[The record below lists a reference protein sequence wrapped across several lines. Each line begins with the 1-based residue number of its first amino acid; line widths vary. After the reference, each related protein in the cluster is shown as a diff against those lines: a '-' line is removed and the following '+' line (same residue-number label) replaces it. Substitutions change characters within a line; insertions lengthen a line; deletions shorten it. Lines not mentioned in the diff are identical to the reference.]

1 MVYEQNQSLGDSFSG
16 TKRDFPINSK
26 DEMFVSGSLNQS
38 MTGSS
43 SINDAR
49 KGIIGRLG
57 YIFDTKYL
65 FEASFRADASYIFPK
80 NKRWGF
86 FPAVSAGWRISEEN
100 FFKESSSLDFISN
113 LKLRASFAQ
122 VGNDKVSA
130 YQWQDSYVLSSV
142 DGPFYNNTAQSLIY
156 YNVFPNSNITWE
168 TANNYNIGVDADFWQ
183 GKLGIELDYFIKD
196 TRDILWSRVRSVPG
210 TFGRSLPNEN

>member
-1 MVYEQNQSLGDSFSG
+1 
-16 TKRDFPINSK
+16 
-26 DEMFVSGSLNQS
+26 MFVSGSLNQS

-65 FEASFRADASYIFPK
+65 FEASFRADASCIFPK
-80 NKRWGF
+80 NKRWGILSGCICWMAHF
-86 FPAVSAGWRISEEN
+86 RRKL

-156 YNVFPNSNITWE
+156 YNVFPNLKYHMGNS
-168 TANNYNIGVDADFWQ
+168 Q
-183 GKLGIELDYFIKD
+183 QL
-196 TRDILWSRVRSVPG
+196 
-210 TFGRSLPNEN
+210 